1 LSEPVVRELSWRVV
15 SMSAKAPQLLSAF
28 HWTVAKRF
36 KTGGFGHP
44 SGLTHRG
51 QDSGCI
57 RWVC

>member
-1 LSEPVVRELSWRVV
+1 VFRELSWRVV
-15 SMSAKAPQLLSAF
+15 SMSTKAPQLLSAF

-36 KTGGFGHP
+36 KTGCFGHP